1 MTARPEFPT
10 PEMRAAERELDA
22 RIDIGLAKARE
33 LQETMDRI
41 AKEEAEAE
49 AAEAEAEPSPLP
61 DAGQLRT
68 LVTGYAMTPEWRA
81 VTERIDRGTLSWDEV
96 LSSLRA
102 GKADPEV
109 VAAFQALA
117 TVPPP
122 SPEQLAALG
131 LGPAP
136 DDKPGDPPEERRK
149 YHR

>member
-22 RIDIGLAKARE
+22 RIDVGLAAARD
-33 LQETMDRI
+33 LQDTMDRI
-41 AKEEAEAE
+41 ANQEADAE
-49 AAEAEAEPSPLP
+49 AAEAEAEPAPLP
-61 DAGQLRT
+61 DAGQLQT

-96 LSSLRA
+96 LTSLRA

-109 VAAFQALA
+109 VAAFRSLA
-117 TVPPP
+117 KVPPP
-122 SPEQLAALG
+122 SPKEMAALG
-131 LGPAP
+131 LGPTP
-136 DDKPGDPPEERRK
+136 EEKPADPPEERRK